1 MAHDVFISHS
11 TRDKQATDVICGY
24 LESHGIRC
32 WVAPRDILPGK
43 DWAEAIVD
51 AIAGSKLMLLV
62 FSSNA
67 NTSSQINRELSV
79 AANNDVPVIPFR
91 IEEIQPSK
99 KLQYYLSTPHW
110 IDAIP
115 PPVENH
121 LDFLATSIRGLLPP
135 RGEADGKGP
144 EVIDAGSEGVPRRE
158 LDENKKAPGIERF
171 FIFNE
176 ASEPITDRAKLIWIV
191 LTIVSC
197 FAMIA
202 GFTAAMFAFQN
213 STHSGQPLT
222 LAISLNIRTGLMIV
236 CGWTM
241 ALLART
247 HPIYGYFAGF
257 LASATVSFVISIN
270 MMSAAAG
277 LGSVPLMTFTLVN
290 LWVFA
295 TALGGIFL
303 RQAYLWI
310 YAGLMGL
317 MAIVFALYYGGSDV
331 LLIIAI
337 SMAELILALAALVI
351 HRRRNLRPH
360 LERVSSN

>member
-11 TRDKQATDVICGY
+11 TRDKDATDAICGY

-32 WVAPRDILPGK
+32 WVAPRDILPGN

-51 AIAGSKLMLLV
+51 AIASSKLMLLV

-115 PPVENH
+115 PPVDNH

-135 RGEADGKGP
+135 REESTEKGP
-144 EVIDAGSEGVPRRE
+144 DVIDAGSKSIPRTE
-158 LDENKKAPGIERF
+158 LVERKRAPGIERF
-171 FIFNE
+171 FIFND
-176 ASEPITDRAKLIWIV
+176 ASEPISDRAKLIWIV
-191 LTIVSC
+191 LTIASC

-202 GFTAAMFAFQN
+202 GFTAAMFAFEN
-213 STHSGQPLT
+213 SGRSGQTLT
-222 LAISLNIRTGLMIV
+222 LAVSLNIRTGLMIV

-270 MMSAAAG
+270 M
-277 LGSVPLMTFTLVN
+277 LGATTGFGAVWMITFTLVN

-303 RQAYLWI
+303 HQAYLWI
-310 YAGLMGL
+310 YAGLMSM
-317 MAIVFALYYGGSDV
+317 MAIVFALYYGGSDL

-337 SMAELILALAALVI
+337 STAELVLALVALFL
-351 HRRRNLRPH
+351 HRRRNLRRA
-360 LERVSSN
+360 EEGAIAV